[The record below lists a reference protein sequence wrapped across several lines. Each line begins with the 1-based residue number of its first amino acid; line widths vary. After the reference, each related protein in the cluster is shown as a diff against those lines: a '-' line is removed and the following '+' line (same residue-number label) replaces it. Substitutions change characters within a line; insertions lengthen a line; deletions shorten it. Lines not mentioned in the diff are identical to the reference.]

1 MSLLLPDSGLLFWMF
16 LSFGIVFVILA
27 KYGFPVI
34 IKMVEGRKTY
44 IDQSLEVA
52 REANAQLSKLK
63 QEGDALVAAANKEQG
78 RILKEAMEER
88 DKIVHEARKQ
98 AEIAAQKE
106 LDAVRAVF
114 GELAAEV
121 PLVNY
126 NGHFGFVESAAGL
139 LNPVIAGAAM
149 AFSSVSVVTNAL
161 LLKRWRGR
169 QV

>member
-44 IDQSLEVA
+44 IDQSL
-52 REANAQLSKLK
+52 ANAQLSKLK
-63 QEGDALVAAANKEQG
+63 EEGDALVAAANKEQG
-78 RILKEAMEER
+78 RILREAMEER

-106 LDAVRAVF
+106 LDAVKQQIQIEKDEAIRD
-114 GELAAEV
+114 
-121 PLVNY
+121 
-126 NGHFGFVESAAGL
+126 
-139 LNPVIAGAAM
+139 I
-149 AFSSVSVVTNAL
+149 
-161 LLKRWRGR
+161 RR
-169 QV
+169 QVAVLSVDIAEKVLRKSLEDKEAQMGMIDRMLDEVLTPNKN

>member
-52 REANAQLSKLK
+52 REANAQLSRLK
-63 QEGDALVAAANKEQG
+63 
-78 RILKEAMEER
+78 EER

-106 LDAVRAVF
+106 LDAVKQQIQIEKDEAIRD
-114 GELAAEV
+114 
-121 PLVNY
+121 
-126 NGHFGFVESAAGL
+126 
-139 LNPVIAGAAM
+139 I
-149 AFSSVSVVTNAL
+149 
-161 LLKRWRGR
+161 RR
-169 QV
+169 QVAVLSVDIAEKVLRKNLADKEAQMGMIDRMLDEVLTPNKN

>member
-78 RILKEAMEER
+78 RILREAMEER

-98 AEIAAQKE
+98 IQMEKDEAIR
-106 LDAVRAVF
+106 DIR
-114 GELAAEV
+114 
-121 PLVNY
+121 
-126 NGHFGFVESAAGL
+126 
-139 LNPVIAGAAM
+139 
-149 AFSSVSVVTNAL
+149 
-161 LLKRWRGR
+161 R
-169 QV
+169 QVAVLSVDIAEKVLRKSLEDKDAQMGMIDRMLDEVLTPNKN

>member
-78 RILKEAMEER
+78 RILREAMEER
-88 DKIVHEARKQ
+88 DKIVQ
-98 AEIAAQKE
+98 AIR
-106 LDAVRAVF
+106 DIR
-114 GELAAEV
+114 
-121 PLVNY
+121 
-126 NGHFGFVESAAGL
+126 
-139 LNPVIAGAAM
+139 
-149 AFSSVSVVTNAL
+149 
-161 LLKRWRGR
+161 R
-169 QV
+169 QVAVLSVDIAEKVLRKSLEDKEAQMGMIDRMLDEVLTPNKN

>member
-63 QEGDALVAAANKEQG
+63 EEGDALVAAANKE
-78 RILKEAMEER
+78 
-88 DKIVHEARKQ
+88 
-98 AEIAAQKE
+98 
-106 LDAVRAVF
+106 LDAVKQQIQIEKDEAIRD
-114 GELAAEV
+114 
-121 PLVNY
+121 
-126 NGHFGFVESAAGL
+126 
-139 LNPVIAGAAM
+139 I
-149 AFSSVSVVTNAL
+149 
-161 LLKRWRGR
+161 RR
-169 QV
+169 QVAVLSVDIAEKVLRKSLEDKEAQMGMIDRMLDEVLTPNKN